1 MNKDTLWCEAFFPWE
16 LCSPSNPAA
25 VPFFRC
31 LRARLTDFFTSK
43 HWGSKV
49 SDFKLKILSEDR
61 MSLWPKQAWY
71 SSPSNILGQILL
83 QGNDKHHLGRRIHL
97 LLKERC
103 CFLPVVNWGVSG
115 VTAFLCQLC
124 CQHAPGVPPGQAAL
138 GLCTLT
144 HTGQAQS
151 RYLGAQGGQGNLPG

>member
-1 MNKDTLWCEAFFPWE
+1 M
-16 LCSPSNPAA
+16 
-25 VPFFRC
+25 
-31 LRARLTDFFTSK
+31 
-43 HWGSKV
+43 

-83 QGNDKHHLGRRIHL
+83 QGNDNHHLGRRIHL

-115 VTAFLCQLC
+115 VTALLCQLC

-151 RYLGAQGGQGNLPG
+151 GTLERREDRAICLANFRASILMAANSSSSCHRVWWGSSPQGKKCGKNRVRNV